1 MSDNFK
7 DGFRREGKPK
17 EECGIFGIFT
27 PDRENVASLIYLG
40 IHALQHRGQEGA
52 GIAVTNKE
60 KLDIIK
66 DNGLV
71 DSVFDEDDIT
81 SLKGNSGIGHVR
93 YSTTGSSKVVNTQP
107 LLIKSSRGSLA
118 LAHNGN
124 LVNST
129 DLRLFLEK
137 NGSIFHSTLDT
148 EVIAHLIARSPN
160 SEIEEA
166 LIDSLNKVKGAYS
179 LTVLTKDKLIGVR
192 DPRGFRPLV
201 LGKLEESYILASE
214 SCALDIIGA
223 ELIRDVKPGE
233 MIVIDDDGLHSLKFK
248 PVKENRFC
256 DFEYIYFARPDSN
269 FNGNNVHLVRQEF
282 GRQLAREVD
291 VKDKID
297 VVVPVLDSG
306 LSAAQGF
313 AEEAGIPFQFG
324 LLKNRYV
331 GRTFIDPVQE
341 IRNLKVRMKLN
352 PMKEIVKGKKVALID
367 DSIVRGTTS
376 SQLVEM
382 VKEEGA
388 EEVHM
393 FISSP
398 PVTHPCY
405 YGLDTSNRKELIAAN
420 NSVEE
425 IREKI
430 GADSLTYLSLEG
442 LRSIMKE
449 KESGCCSACFSG
461 NYPTETGDGK
471 HSLEF

>member
-233 MIVIDDDGLHSLKFK
+233 MIVIDDDGLHSRKFK